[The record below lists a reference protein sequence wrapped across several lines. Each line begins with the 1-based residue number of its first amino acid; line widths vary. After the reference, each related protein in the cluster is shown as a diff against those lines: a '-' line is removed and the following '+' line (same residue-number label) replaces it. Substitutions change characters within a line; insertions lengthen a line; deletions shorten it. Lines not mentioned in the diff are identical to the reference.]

1 MAESRPEHGTPL
13 KGLLVSKDF
22 SYTLLDPKDL
32 HEFTGLSTS
41 VITQR
46 KTIPIGVDWS
56 VVQWYLEGMYG
67 EAEDGVDAEGRRTST
82 VSRIPQHH

>member
-1 MAESRPEHGTPL
+1 M
-13 KGLLVSKDF
+13 
-22 SYTLLDPKDL
+22 
-32 HEFTGLSTS
+32 S

-82 VSRIPQHH
+82 VSRRLQQG